1 MNAGV
6 IYLLL
11 WLTAIAIGYGIEQYK
26 KQRYLEQHGSL
37 EYEQECQFLC
47 KPVPWKEHWIFV
59 SLLVLVLSPFMLG
72 YFCNLRAGLLSIV
85 APVGAG
91 LFLFLFGSDAPMWIV
106 PVAMLFSVVQIVAL
120 FMTKC
125 KVSLNQHSIN

>member
-6 IYLLL
+6 IYVFL
-11 WLTAIAIGYGIEQYK
+11 WWMAIAIGYGIEQYK

-37 EYEQECQFLC
+37 EYDQECQFLC
-47 KPVPWKEHWIFV
+47 KPVPWKEHWIFIA
-59 SLLVLVLSPFMLG
+59 LLVLVLSPFVLG
-72 YFCNLRAGLLSIV
+72 YFCNLRAGMLSIV
-85 APVGAG
+85 APVGAC

-120 FMTKC
+120 WMTSCLQTK
-125 KVSLNQHSIN
+125 NQHSIN